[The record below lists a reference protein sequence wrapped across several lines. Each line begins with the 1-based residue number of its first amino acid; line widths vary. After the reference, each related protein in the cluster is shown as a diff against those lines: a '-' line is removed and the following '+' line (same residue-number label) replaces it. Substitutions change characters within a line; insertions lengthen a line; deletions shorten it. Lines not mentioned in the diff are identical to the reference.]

1 MHKCIRK
8 MCQECYLVLHKGTL
22 RYKQRFLFLGFGIE
36 AFCLIGLRFVGT
48 SEIALTLLSVGVG
61 FSGLAISGYQVNP
74 LDLAPQYVSIL
85 TGLSRLGT
93 LGAILSTVVAGKLRQ
108 SVSFAYGLMIL

>member
-93 LGAILSTVVAGKLRQ
+93 LGAILSTFVAGKLRQ
-108 SVSFAYGLMIL
+108 SVSFAYHDMA

>member
-1 MHKCIRK
+1 MA
-8 MCQECYLVLHKGTL
+8 
-22 RYKQRFLFLGFGIE
+22 GFGVE
-36 AFCLIGLRFVGT
+36 ALCLIGLRYVN
-48 SEIALTLLSVGVG
+48 SKNDNIALVLLSVGVG

-93 LGAILSTVVAGKLRQ
+93 LGAILSTSVAGKLRRQ
-108 SVSFAYGLMIL
+108 VRYLYGFSTWFLVVLFKMRKS